1 MSTTMHDVHQVDE
14 ELFRAVD
21 DAIDNAVR
29 AAGDKL
35 RSLGVPASPQ
45 DYFRD
50 AALRHLFIRLC
61 AADVRT
67 YKNGD
72 PNIAWKILYAGRN
85 VARRWEREQGRPGSI
100 RKKGERVE
108 DIAEDRSERQ
118 QLARSA
124 ESFVLRSVLRI
135 LMEQARA
142 TDPQIDARLQATLDA
157 RAAGLIKGS
166 EAEKA
171 FIEDVQKY
179 LALFTKYPTDNSR

>member
-1 MSTTMHDVHQVDE
+1 MSSTMHEVHQVDE

-29 AAGDKL
+29 AASDKL
-35 RSLGVPASPQ
+35 RSLGVPSSPH

-50 AALRHLFIRLC
+50 AALRHLFIRVC
-61 AADVRT
+61 GADVRT

-72 PNIAWKILYAGRN
+72 PDVAWKILYAGRH
-85 VARRWEREQGRPGSI
+85 VARRGEREQGGLASI
-100 RKKGERVE
+100 QKKSERAE
-108 DIAEDRSERQ
+108 GIAKDLSERQ

-157 RAAGLIKGS
+157 RAAGLNEGS

-171 FIEDVQKY
+171 FIEDVQ
-179 LALFTKYPTDNSR
+179 